1 VRLWDWIVARRERKE
16 RERYLRAKARDEAAG
31 WNTDPQK
38 AMHDAGERIAEVN
51 KPYDTH
57 GW

>member
-1 VRLWDWIVARRERKE
+1 MKVWDWIVARRERKE
-16 RERYLRAKARDEAAG
+16 RERYLRGKAREEPAG
-31 WNTDPQK
+31 WDNDPQK
-38 AMHDAGERIAEVN
+38 AIHEAGERIVELN